1 MEADGLGPSLNRG
14 NRMAFDIDQYA
25 EASAGVSWQDLD
37 FEAFATD
44 PLGEDTLRT
53 IRYMCNVEYH
63 TVCYLRDLLM
73 TPSHKERD
81 VNAFMTMWNR
91 EEYWHGE
98 ALAAVLARH
107 GITVDYDELKATRLK
122 LEWRDKLAPLRQS
135 ILGNLVGED
144 FIAVHMSWGA
154 ANEWS
159 ATAAYRRLA
168 HLESH
173 PALSP
178 LLQRIGQQET
188 RHTAFY
194 ASQARKRLES
204 SKMARTLTRLVL
216 SKAWRPVGSSISEP
230 ADLEHVMKH
239 LFGGLEGLAE
249 IRRIDANIA
258 KLPGMEGLTIFE
270 TAVRRHNMDWPV

>member
-1 MEADGLGPSLNRG
+1 
-14 NRMAFDIDQYA
+14 MAFDVDQYA
-25 EASAGVSWQDLD
+25 ETSQGVTWHDLD
-37 FEAFATD
+37 FDAFDDT

-53 IRYMCNVEYH
+53 LRYMCNVEYH

-107 GITVDYDELKATRLK
+107 GITVDYDELKAARVK

-135 ILGNLVGED
+135 ILGNIVGDD
-144 FIAVHMSWGA
+144 FVAVHMSWGA

-168 HLESH
+168 TLEHH

-188 RHTAFY
+188 KHTAFY
-194 ASQARKRLES
+194 ATQARKRLEK
-204 SKMARTLTRLVL
+204 SKMARTLTRLAL
-216 SKAWRPVGSSISEP
+216 SKAWRPVGSSISEE
-230 ADLEHVMKH
+230 ADLEHVMRH
-239 LFGGLEGLAE
+239 LFNGEDGLAE

-270 TAVRRHNMDWPV
+270 TALLRHDMDWPPATSAAGPTPA